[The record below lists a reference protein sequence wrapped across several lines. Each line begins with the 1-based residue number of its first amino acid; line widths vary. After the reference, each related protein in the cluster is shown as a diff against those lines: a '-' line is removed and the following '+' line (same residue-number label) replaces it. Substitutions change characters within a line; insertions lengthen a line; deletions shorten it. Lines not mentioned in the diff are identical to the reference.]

1 MSRTI
6 LRRSALAAALLFT
19 LTACGGATDPS
30 DEATTP
36 AATETTEATEA
47 SEPAADETTAEAGFP
62 VTVTHTLGEVTIEA
76 APEAIVSLSPAATEI
91 LFAIGAGGQVVATD
105 SFSTFPA
112 EAPTTDLS
120 GFDPNVEAILEF
132 EPDLVVASQDRND
145 LVAALEAVDVPVLVF
160 DAAVT
165 FDDAFGQFTTL
176 GAATG
181 NVDGAATAVAGIEA
195 DLAEIAASVEV
206 EPGLTYYHEL
216 DPTLFSA
223 TSNTFIGEIYGLFGM
238 VNIADEAADQGDY
251 PQLSAEFIV
260 EADPDYVFLADTI
273 CCAITADEFA
283 ARDGFGGITAVADG
297 NVVEL
302 NDDIASR
309 WGPRMVEFARVVADA
324 LAG

>member
-6 LRRSALAAALLFT
+6 LRRTAIAAALVIG
-19 LTACGGATDPS
+19 LTACGGAADPA

-36 AATETTEATEA
+36 ADAGTETTATETETEAA
-47 SEPAADETTAEAGFP
+47 AEAEFP
-62 VTVTHTLGEVTIEA
+62 VTVTTSLGDVTIEA
-76 APEAIVSLSPAATEI
+76 APEAIVSLSPTSTEI
-91 LFAIGAGGQVVATD
+91 LFAVGAGDQVVATD
-105 SFSTFPA
+105 SFSTFPE
-112 EAPTTDLS
+112 EAPTTELS

-145 LVAALEAVDVPVLVF
+145 LVASLEAVDVPVLVL

-165 FDDAFGQFTTL
+165 LEDAFGQFETL
-176 GAATG
+176 GLVTG
-181 NVDGAATAVAGIEA
+181 NAAGAAQAIE
-195 DLAEIAASVEV
+195 DVEEQLAEIAASVDV

-223 TSNTFIGEIYGLFGM
+223 TSSTFIGEIYGLFGM

-260 EADPDYVFLADTI
+260 EADPAYVFLADTL
-273 CCAITADEFA
+273 CCEASAEEFA
-283 ARDGFGGITAVADG
+283 AREGLGSITAVEQG
-297 NVVEL
+297 NVIGL
-302 NDDIASR
+302 SDDVASR
-309 WGPRMVEFARVVADA
+309 WGPRMVEFAQTVADA